1 MIEKLKLKLNKKD
14 IPIILLFFSMLFLT
28 RQFPFV
34 KLGRLSSYILV
45 ISFAVSVKPIL
56 NNFTKLE
63 KKYKNLTIFY
73 VLFVTALLIR
83 SLLNQ
88 NISMS
93 YSIHTYITCLLLVVS
108 FFYPKDKRIFKIF
121 VFVMLL
127 HALFIIGL
135 ELFLIVKNSP
145 EFDSIFRNYILSNSF
160 GDVYTRNGIY
170 YRIIIKGNEL
180 LPVAYLVMH
189 KYKSKK
195 ANIIKSI
202 FILSILF
209 SGNLAYFIAI
219 GLFLILNDLFIDKKY
234 SSKIIKFFNIKNQR
248 KIIVIGAALLVLGF
262 IAYKPVK
269 SKVENIIELKSQY
282 SIPAR
287 FDQIGVLMDDMNS
300 GKDYIL
306 GKGLGSTVT
315 VVTKYRDYTGNRYF
329 EMQWMY
335 FFYQMGAVAFGI
347 LIILSIILS
356 IKYMRSKLTMLIYVT
371 YIIYGITNPYT
382 FNLTHIIV
390 IILLITYDLQVEEE
404 GNNKMNIS
412 GGTIW

>member
-1 MIEKLKLKLNKKD
+1 MIEKLKLRLNQND
-14 IPIILLFFSMLFLT
+14 IQIVLLFFSMLFLT
-28 RQFPFV
+28 RQFPFP

-45 ISFAVSVKPIL
+45 LSFVVSIKPMFI
-56 NNFTKLE
+56 NFSKLE

-73 VLFVTALLIR
+73 VLFVTAILIK

-88 NISMS
+88 NISMG
-93 YSIHTYITCLLLVVS
+93 YSIHTYITCLLLVIA

-127 HALFIIGL
+127 HALFLIGL
-135 ELFLIVKNSP
+135 ELFMIIKNSP
-145 EFDSIFRNYILSNSF
+145 EFDSAFRNYIIANGF
-160 GDVYTRNGIY
+160 GDIYTRNGIY

-180 LPVAYLVMH
+180 LPVAYLVIH
-189 KYKSKK
+189 RYKSKK
-195 ANIIKSI
+195 VNIIKGI
-202 FILSILF
+202 FILSIII

-234 SSKIIKFFNIKNQR
+234 SSKIIKFFNIKNQK
-248 KIIVIGAALLVLGF
+248 KIIVIGAVLLVLGF
-262 IAYKPVK
+262 IVYKPVK

-287 FDQIGVLMDDMNS
+287 FDQIGVLIDDMDS

-315 VVTKYRDYTGNRYF
+315 AVTKYRDYTGNRYF

-335 FFYQMGAVAFGI
+335 LFYQMGAVAFGI

-356 IKYMRSKLTMLIYVT
+356 IKYMRDKLTILIYLT

-390 IILLITYDLQVEEE
+390 IILLTTYDLQSKEE
-404 GNNKMNIS
+404 NNNEVNYIYK
-412 GGTIW
+412 

>member
-1 MIEKLKLKLNKKD
+1 MTKKLKLRLNQND
-14 IPIILLFFSMLFLT
+14 IQIVLLFLSMLFLT
-28 RQFPFV
+28 RQFPFA

-45 ISFAVSVKPIL
+45 ISFTVSIRL
-56 NNFTKLE
+56 MFNNFSKLE
-63 KKYKNLTIFY
+63 KKYKSLTIFY
-73 VLFVTALLIR
+73 VLLITGLLIK
-83 SLLNQ
+83 SLLNT
-88 NISMS
+88 NISLG
-93 YSIHTYITCLLLVVS
+93 YSIHTYITCLLLIIS
-108 FFYPKDKRIFKIF
+108 FFYPKDKRIFKMF

-127 HALFIIGL
+127 HALFMIGL

-145 EFDSIFRNYILSNSF
+145 EFDSIFRNYILINGF
-160 GDVYTRNGIY
+160 GDIYTRNGIY

-180 LPVAYLVMH
+180 LPVAYLVMY

-195 ANIIKSI
+195 ANIIKGI
-202 FILSILF
+202 FILSILI

-234 SSKIIKFFNIKNQR
+234 SSKIIKFFNIKNQK
-248 KIIVIGAALLVLGF
+248 KIIAIGTVLLVLGF
-262 IAYKPVK
+262 IGYKPVK
-269 SKVENIIELKSQY
+269 FKVENIIELKSQY

-287 FDQIGVLMDDMNS
+287 FDQIGVLIDDMNS

-315 VVTKYRDYTGNRYF
+315 AVTRYRDYTGNRYF

-335 FFYQMGAVAFGI
+335 FFYQMGAIAFGI

-356 IKYMRSKLTMLIYVT
+356 IKYMRNKLTILIYLT

-390 IILLITYDLQVEEE
+390 IILLTTYDLQLKEE
-404 GNNKMNIS
+404 NNNEVNYIYK
-412 GGTIW
+412 

>member
-1 MIEKLKLKLNKKD
+1 MTEKLKLRLNQND
-14 IPIILLFFSMLFLT
+14 IQIVLLFFSMLFLT
-28 RQFPFV
+28 RQFPFA
-34 KLGRLSSYILV
+34 KLGRFSSYILV
-45 ISFAVSVKPIL
+45 ISFAVSIKSMF
-56 NNFTKLE
+56 NNFSKLE

-73 VLFVTALLIR
+73 VLLITGLLIK
-83 SLLNQ
+83 SLLNS
-88 NISMS
+88 NIALS
-93 YSIHTYITCLLLVVS
+93 YSIHTYITCLLLIIS

-127 HALFIIGL
+127 HAIFIIGL

-145 EFDSIFRNYILSNSF
+145 EFDSIFRNYILTNGF

-195 ANIIKSI
+195 ANIIKGI
-202 FILSILF
+202 FILSILI

-234 SSKIIKFFNIKNQR
+234 SSKIIKFFNIENQK
-248 KIIVIGAALLVLGF
+248 KIIVIGVVLLVLGF

-269 SKVENIIELKSQY
+269 SKIENIIELKSQY

-287 FDQIGVLMDDMNS
+287 FDQIEVLIDDMNS

-315 VVTKYRDYTGNRYF
+315 AVTKYRNYTGNRYF
-329 EMQWMY
+329 EMQWIY
-335 FFYQMGAVAFGI
+335 FFYQMGAIAFGI

-356 IKYMRSKLTMLIYVT
+356 IKYMRNKLTILIYLT

-390 IILLITYDLQVEEE
+390 IILLTTYDVQLKEEN
-404 GNNKMNIS
+404 NNKVNYS
-412 GGTIW
+412 YK

>member
-1 MIEKLKLKLNKKD
+1 MIEKLKLRLNQNN
-14 IPIILLFFSMLFLT
+14 IQIVLLFFSMLFLT
-28 RQFPFV
+28 RQFPFA
-34 KLGRLSSYILV
+34 KLGRFSSYILV
-45 ISFAVSVKPIL
+45 ISFAVSIKSMF
-56 NNFTKLE
+56 NNFSKLE

-73 VLFVTALLIR
+73 VLLITSLLIK
-83 SLLNQ
+83 SLLNS
-88 NISMS
+88 NIALS
-93 YSIHTYITCLLLVVS
+93 YSIHTYITCLLLIIS

-145 EFDSIFRNYILSNSF
+145 EFDSIFRNYILTNGF

-195 ANIIKSI
+195 ANIIKGI
-202 FILSILF
+202 FILSILI

-234 SSKIIKFFNIKNQR
+234 SSKIIKFFNIENQK
-248 KIIVIGAALLVLGF
+248 KIIVIGVVLLVLGF

-269 SKVENIIELKSQY
+269 SKIENIIELKSQY

-287 FDQIGVLMDDMNS
+287 FDQIEVLIDDMNS

-315 VVTKYRDYTGNRYF
+315 AVTKYRNYTGNRYF
-329 EMQWMY
+329 EMQWIY
-335 FFYQMGAVAFGI
+335 FFYQMGAIAFGI

-356 IKYMRSKLTMLIYVT
+356 IKYMRNKLTILIYLT

-390 IILLITYDLQVEEE
+390 IILLTTYDVQLKEEN
-404 GNNKMNIS
+404 NNKVNYS
-412 GGTIW
+412 YK